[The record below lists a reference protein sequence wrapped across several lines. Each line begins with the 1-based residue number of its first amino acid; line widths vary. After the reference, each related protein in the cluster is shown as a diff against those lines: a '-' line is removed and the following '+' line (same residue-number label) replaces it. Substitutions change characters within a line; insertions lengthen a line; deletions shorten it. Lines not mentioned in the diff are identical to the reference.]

1 MVKPIFTDIEEIV
14 YNWLVK
20 HKIVF
25 TFQSSLSGGR
35 YELGGSVVDFILDN
49 RNIAIRVL
57 GEYWH
62 RGVAKEGSDLLQKEN
77 LSALGWTVVDLLED
91 DLKTK
96 LEETMRL
103 ALLGQEVLR

>member
-77 LSALGWTVVDLLED
+77 LSALGWVVIDLWSSDIENR
-91 DLKTK
+91 
-96 LEETMRL
+96 LEETMIK
-103 ALLGQEVLR
+103 ALRGEEML